1 MRILNSCH
9 TPVYALVIV
18 FLMSLLIGCQR
29 TAIRDPAFAA
39 VRPALPPVRQVVD
52 GAIYQAGTELRL
64 FEDVKARRI
73 GDILTV
79 LLQESTDASKTTETT
94 IDKATTSA
102 INNPTIFGT
111 SPRFNVP
118 GFLPLVNTSNLSL
131 ATNLSASNG
140 FEGAG
145 ESTQKNSLTG
155 SITVSVVEVFP
166 NGYLFVR
173 GEKRLTLTAGNEY
186 IRISGIVRSVDIQAD
201 NTIVSTKIADATIIY
216 TGDGQLAESNSMG
229 WLARFFNKPIF
240 PF

>member
-1 MRILNSCH
+1 MNNQ
-9 TPVYALVIV
+9 TIV
-18 FLMSLLIGCQR
+18 S
-29 TAIRDPAFAA
+29 
-39 VRPALPPVRQVVD
+39 
-52 GAIYQAGTELRL
+52 
-64 FEDVKARRI
+64 
-73 GDILTV
+73 
-79 LLQESTDASKTTETT
+79 
-94 IDKATTSA
+94 
-102 INNPTIFGT
+102 T

-186 IRISGIVRSVDIQAD
+186 IRVSGIVRPVDIQAD